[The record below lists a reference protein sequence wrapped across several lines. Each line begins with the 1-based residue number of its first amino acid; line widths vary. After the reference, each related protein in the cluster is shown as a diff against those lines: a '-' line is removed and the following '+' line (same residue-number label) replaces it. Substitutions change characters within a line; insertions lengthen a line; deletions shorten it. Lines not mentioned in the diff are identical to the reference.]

1 MFSVDSITLFFTFND
16 QFMKTTETKR
26 VRNSRTG
33 LAIPKLQQSSGR
45 GGSKGYTS
53 SYRMYETDILDTDE
67 DVVMQYYNLSNKKK
81 VQQKW

>member
-1 MFSVDSITLFFTFND
+1 
-16 QFMKTTETKR
+16 MKTTETKR

-33 LAIPKLQQSSGR
+33 LAIPKLQQNHGR
-45 GGSKGYTS
+45 GGSKDFNL

-67 DVVMQYYNLSNKKK
+67 DVVMQYYTHTSPRKRR